1 MSKTD
6 WEGGGKM
13 RDREGGKM
21 RRELYQSIL

>member
-13 RDREGGKM
+13 RDWEGGKM
-21 RRELYQSIL
+21 RRELYQRIL